1 MLAIPTAT
9 GTPTPTVSA
18 SDLTKTADVKTQI
31 AKGTK
36 VGVGG
41 YPGPGT
47 PVGGT
52 PQVTPTG
59 LPTTGFVDEVGLPGL
74 FGLAAVLLVVIV
86 LARRTR
92 LAH

>member
-9 GTPTPTVSA
+9 STPTPTVSA

-31 AKGTK
+31 AQGTK

-41 YPGPGT
+41 YPGPT
-47 PVGGT
+47 TGT

-86 LARRTR
+86 LARRAR
-92 LAH
+92 LAR